1 MISTDCKD
9 NLIFK
14 SILRKNIALKN
25 ESRSSPFILAS
36 SFRLLPLSIKAKFF
50 LDYSKTELYKPISNI
65 IQSAGE
71 IYIEFTTNENV
82 NFENLILNINILSH
96 VRNISEADKNLLTNI
111 REKTIFI
118 PQLKKFRENLYMLER
133 STLLTSFG
141 EYESRRRPMISAI
154 RTIKNSCEWGISGLK
169 SDEDI
174 LVESINNTIEEIHR
188 FEKLNTLSK
197 SFKDIDFQKKHN
209 TDNEIFRY
217 ISGRPNEGAT
227 KIHIG
232 SEEIISVIN
241 GYSYYVSENGKKYL
255 FDLIKTRAEN
265 GHKRYIFKIGEVY
278 VAGIM
283 ITENNQVIA
292 SYIESF
298 LNEKETKDLLFS
310 AIKNDIGKFD
320 MTIST

>member
-1 MISTDCKD
+1 MVSTDCKD

-14 SILRKNIALKN
+14 SILRKNIALKS
-25 ESRSSPFILAS
+25 ELSSSFVSAS

-82 NFENLILNINILSH
+82 NFENLILKINTLSH
-96 VRNISEADKNLLTNI
+96 VRNISEADKNLLTNV
-111 REKTIFI
+111 REKTILI
-118 PQLKKFRENLYMLER
+118 PQLKKFRENIYMLER

-141 EYESRRRPMISAI
+141 EYESRRKPMISAI
-154 RTIKNSCEWGISGLK
+154 RTIKNSCEWGISGLN
-169 SDEDI
+169 SDQDI
-174 LVESINNTIEEIHR
+174 LGESINDTIEQINR
-188 FEKLNTLSK
+188 FKKLTTSSGSLMDIYFQEKKN
-197 SFKDIDFQKKHN
+197 KDK
-209 TDNEIFRY
+209 EIFRY

-232 SEEIISVIN
+232 NEEIISVIN
-241 GYSYYVSENGKKYL
+241 GYSYYISENGKRYL
-255 FDLIKTRAEN
+255 FDLIKTKAVN
-265 GHKRYIFKIGEVY
+265 GSKRYIFKIGEVY

-283 ITENNQVIA
+283 IDENNHVKA

-298 LNEKETKDLLFS
+298 LDAKETLDLLLS
-310 AIKNDIGKFD
+310 EVKYDTGKLN
-320 MTIST
+320 MTISP